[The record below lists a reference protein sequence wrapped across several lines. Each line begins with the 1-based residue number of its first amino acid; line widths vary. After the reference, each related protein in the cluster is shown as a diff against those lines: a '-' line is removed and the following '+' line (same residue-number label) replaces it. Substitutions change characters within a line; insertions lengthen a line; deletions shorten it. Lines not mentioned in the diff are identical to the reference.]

1 MIQLFTQSRNFKGH
15 NKADEARDEEKQN
28 DHEQDSHSNFNMLGL
43 VVELDDATSTT
54 DVKKDEM
61 GAMLEFILA
70 RAPYLAYVLRTSY
83 IVLNMQKKMIEYPDM
98 YAAYSESYS

>member
-28 DHEQDSHSNFNMLGL
+28 DHEQDWHSNFNMLGK
-43 VVELDDATSTT
+43 ELEVDNATSTT

-61 GAMLEFILA
+61 G
-70 RAPYLAYVLRTSY
+70 S
-83 IVLNMQKKMIEYPDM
+83 
-98 YAAYSESYS
+98 